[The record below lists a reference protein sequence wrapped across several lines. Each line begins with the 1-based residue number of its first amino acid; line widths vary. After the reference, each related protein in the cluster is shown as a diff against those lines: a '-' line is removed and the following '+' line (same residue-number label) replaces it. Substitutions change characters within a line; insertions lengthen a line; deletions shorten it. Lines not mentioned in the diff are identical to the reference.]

1 MLTEKEISEVV
12 SSNKFDVDEILYGHI
27 KLEDMEGYFRRERKE
42 NLLEQGYEIPEEL
55 KDPDDDNAST
65 PEYLWD
71 RPDPDIRS
79 RYDGIYDGNQEEEPH
94 YGSALYWQWL
104 AVKYGRLDYLRA
116 YDLSGN
122 EMKLS
127 GKMYWKIL
135 IQVYDH
141 LLGTV
146 KSPIRHNGYEL
157 YQIKRKDID
166 LKEDELPEGL
176 AFVTVY
182 LF

>member
-1 MLTEKEISEVV
+1 MLTEKEILDFI
-12 SSNKFDVDEILYGHI
+12 SSNKFDVDELLFGHI
-27 KLEDMEGYFRRERKE
+27 KLEDMEGYFRREMKE
-42 NLLEQGYEIPEEL
+42 NLLEQGYTLPEEL
-55 KDPDDDNAST
+55 VDPDDDNAAV
-65 PEYLWD
+65 PEYLREKPNLD
-71 RPDPDIRS
+71 TRS

-94 YGSALYWQWL
+94 FGSALYWQWL
-104 AVKYGRLDYLRA
+104 AVKFGRLEYLRA
-116 YDLSGN
+116 YDFEGR

-127 GKMYWKIL
+127 GKMYWRIL

-146 KSPIRHNGYEL
+146 KNPICHKSYEL

-166 LKEDELPEGL
+166 LKDDELPEGL